1 MDESGDR
8 QWAGPLGPLLAI
20 PGVTDVLVQEPR
32 RAWIDASGG
41 LQMVGVDLEDAAAVR
56 ALAVRMAGAGG
67 RRLDDAAPVVDARL
81 PDGSRLHAVLP
92 PLAPDCAA
100 ISLRTVRA
108 RAFTMDDLVASG
120 MVTGPLGQVLRAMV
134 ARHLSVLVTGATG
147 SGKTTLLASLLS
159 LVDPGERILVIEEA
173 GELRPDHPHV
183 VRLVER
189 RANIEGT
196 GAVGLPTLVREAM
209 RMRPDRV
216 VLGECRGAEVREVL
230 SVFNTG
236 HRGGFATLHANAPAD
251 APARL
256 VALGALAGL
265 DQRTV
270 ELQAAIAFDAVVH
283 VARDERGVR
292 RVTELA
298 EFVRAPSGD
307 LACAPLLT
315 RRGPA
320 WEAGASWDP
329 FAARLGIE
337 DGVGRVARAA

>member
-1 MDESGDR
+1 MDGPGDAP
-8 QWAGPLGPLLAI
+8 QWAGPLGSLLAL

-32 RAWIDASGG
+32 RAWIDRGGG
-41 LQMVGVDLEDAAAVR
+41 LQMVGVDLPDSAAVR

-81 PDGSRLHAVLP
+81 PDGTRLHAVLP
-92 PLAPDCAA
+92 PLSPECAA
-100 ISLRTVRA
+100 ISLRTVRQ
-108 RAFTMDDLVASG
+108 RALDMDDLVASG
-120 MVTGPLGQVLRAMV
+120 MVTGQLGRVLRAMV

-147 SGKTTLLASLLS
+147 SGKTTLLASMLS
-159 LVDPGERILVIEEA
+159 LVDPAERILVIEEA

-183 VRLVER
+183 VRLIER
-189 RANIEGT
+189 RANIEGS

-236 HRGGFATLHANAPAD
+236 HRGGFATLHANSTAD
-251 APARL
+251 VPARL

-283 VARDERGVR
+283 VERDGASVR
-292 RVTELA
+292 RVAQVATLSRSGA
-298 EFVRAPSGD
+298 GD
-307 LACAPLLT
+307 LVAVPALT
-315 RRGPA
+315 RGSRGWEAGPA
-320 WEAGASWDP
+320 WAALGEGLGLSQAGHAV
-329 FAARLGIE
+329 AA
-337 DGVGRVARAA
+337 